1 MNEAE
6 PYARLAAVYDEIVV
20 DPCHRVWAS
29 YLHELWGSD
38 PAQVHSVLDLGCGTG
53 LMAAALTAYGY
64 RVTGVDSSATMLAR
78 ARRLLGPEAVLIQG
92 SMPGLGVGGVFDAV
106 ISTFDA
112 LNYLSPPEFGATVA
126 AVARRLRPGGWL
138 VFDLHTT
145 AMLDFTMANPV
156 VAGTADGRHFTLSS
170 VVDPAARTCDTRIL
184 VSRAADGDAFAE
196 QHRQY
201 FHTTAQVLDA
211 LLDAG
216 LALTAVT
223 DEYSHRPADASTLR
237 ATWTARRGAGG
248 AHQVCEGGAAN
259 RGARSDGG
267 RAADRRGV

>member
-1 MNEAE
+1 VRVNEAE
-6 PYARLAAVYDEIVV
+6 PYAGLAAVYDEIVV

-29 YLHELWGSD
+29 YLHELWVSD

-64 RVTGVDSSATMLAR
+64 RVTGVDSSAAMLAR
-78 ARRLLGPEAVLIQG
+78 ARRLVGSEAVLIQG
-92 SMPGLGVGGVFDAV
+92 SMPGLGVGGLFDAV

-201 FHTTAQVLDA
+201 FHTAAQVLDA

-216 LALTAVT
+216 FALTAVT
-223 DEYSHRPADASTLR
+223 EEYSHRPADASTLR

-248 AHQVCEGGAAN
+248 AHQVCEGGTAT
-259 RGARSDGG
+259 RGAR
-267 RAADRRGV
+267 RL